1 MSKQNLIIPQTQK
14 NDKKHEDTPV
24 PSPCS
29 SPRLDMHRLQQDF
42 NDSAGF
48 RASGIVEFC
57 LDSRPKN
64 DYNTDPCPAVLYF
77 QIDGSVY
84 NQDAIS
90 LTEYVA
96 PGAATRDSQ
105 GKKLIGI
112 DMTKIVNADMKDEAF
127 RNTVELIHSYTPDA
141 SIDDVVTF
149 VKDKLIGIEEIL
161 PRAYVTNGPRPKLV
175 SLVRHSKQIV
185 EALIQDQAP
194 YAVIRVGI
202 NESYDPKHVFKTF
215 CEQMAFI
222 VGIITEDFYLRN
234 GNEEH
239 IDEINRNAGQQAR
252 YTFSIRAITNADGSV
267 SFRVVQ
273 YERREHGRVIVND
286 NYTDFDTNI
295 IPCYLGYNDNSSM
308 KSLNAARYMYNNDEE
323 IHRIV
328 SSGFNSISNFDFKDE
343 NTIVEDYVQV
353 TPDARRV
360 NDQKIF
366 VDKRM
371 YYPVPINGKSIDAI
385 LQNYLKQLDI
395 RVNKKFVNG
404 RIRAEF
410 CHGDYTFYYAPQ
422 KKKNSEDEKKTNAYY
437 EYLNHVFTDDDN
449 HVMLQDNT
457 LMKDWNEDL
466 CFITPVDRSQYY
478 NYWST
483 VFQETASKGNV
494 YDIMEHGKDF
504 KAVVP
509 LGQFPDKDKKK
520 SMWRPRPVHRVVSGP
535 FKSAVCLNKFAPSK
549 ELNPLQI
556 LKYSNRYAIM
566 MSPLVTKAVGV
577 SFSFDDIKRVKTIFS
592 KILNCNDGFKVIGK
606 SLLDR
611 KYLALTAARRSEYD
625 EWCDL
630 FMMYV
635 GQIKDFISALT
646 EASDVSDACNILAHI
661 LMCLPLESMFPK
673 IFSYEQ
679 AHECYRA
686 GRVKEVVEYEHNE
699 ESVDK
704 LYADYKGPLVK
715 CCNSPVPLTDPVAR
729 FTELTEEKHMQYVD
743 NVTITANKWYEVYSE
758 LYMDTKNKEFNVL
771 KKYILDNLLNYINA
785 VLIASA

>member
-1 MSKQNLIIPQTQK
+1 MSKQNSTIPQTQK
-14 NDKKHEDTPV
+14 TDKKHEDTPV

-29 SPRLDMHRLQQDF
+29 SPRLDMRRFQQDS
-42 NDSAGF
+42 NDFAGL
-48 RASGIVEFC
+48 RASEIVEFC

-64 DYNTDPCPAVLYF
+64 DYNTNPRAAVLYF

-96 PGAATRDSQ
+96 PGVATRDSQ

-112 DMTKIVNADMKDEAF
+112 DMTKFVNVDMKDEAF

-149 VKDKLIGIEEIL
+149 VKDKLIGIKGIL

-202 NESYDPKHVFKTF
+202 NENYDPKHVFKTF

-222 VGIITEDFYLRN
+222 VGIITENFYLRN

-239 IDEINRNAGQQAR
+239 IDEREKNKTQQAR
-252 YTFSIRAITNADGSV
+252 YSFSIRVITNADGSV

-308 KSLNAARYMYNNDEE
+308 ESLNAARYMDNNDEV
-323 IHRIV
+323 IHEIV
-328 SSGFNSISNFDFKDE
+328 SSGFDSISNFDFKDE
-343 NTIVEDYVQV
+343 NTIVDDYVQV
-353 TPDARRV
+353 TPDARYV
-360 NDQKIF
+360 NNQRIF

-371 YYPVPINGKSIDAI
+371 YYPVPINGKSIDTI

-395 RVNKKFVNG
+395 KVNKKIVNG
-404 RIRAEF
+404 RVRAEF
-410 CHGDYTFYYAPQ
+410 CHGDHVFYYAPDD
-422 KKKNSEDEKKTNAYY
+422 KNKTAYY

-449 HVMLQDNT
+449 HVLLEDKV

-520 SMWRPRPVHRVVSGP
+520 KAIWRPRVNHRVVSGP
-535 FKSAVCLNKFAPSK
+535 FRTAVCLNKFAPSK

-556 LKYSNRYAIM
+556 LRCSNRYAIM
-566 MSPLVTKAVGV
+566 MSPLVTKAAGV
-577 SFSFDDIKRVKTIFS
+577 SFSFDDIKSVRTIFS
-592 KILNCNDGFKVIGK
+592 KILNCNNGFKVIGK

-611 KYLALTAARRSEYD
+611 HYLALTAARRSDYD
-625 EWCDL
+625 QWCDT
-630 FMMYV
+630 FVMFV

-646 EASDVSDACNILAHI
+646 ETSDVSDACNILAHI

-686 GRVKEVVEYEHNE
+686 GRVKEVVEYEHSE

-704 LYADYKGPLVK
+704 LYDDYKGPLVK
-715 CCNSPVPLTDPVAR
+715 CCNSPVPLTDPVSR
-729 FTELTEEKHMQYVD
+729 FTELTEEKHMQLVD

>member
-14 NDKKHEDTPV
+14 NDKKHKDTPV

-29 SPRLDMHRLQQDF
+29 SPRLDMRRFQQDF

-57 LDSRPKN
+57 LDSRPEN
-64 DYNTDPCPAVLYF
+64 NYNTNPRAAVLYF

-84 NQDAIS
+84 KQDAIS
-90 LTEYVA
+90 LTEYMA
-96 PGAATRDSQ
+96 PGIATRDSQ

-112 DMTKIVNADMKDEAF
+112 DMTKIVEADMKNEAF

-141 SIDDVVTF
+141 SIDDVATF
-149 VKDKLIGIEEIL
+149 VKDKLIGIKDIA

-202 NESYDPKHVFKTF
+202 NENYDPKHVFKTF

-222 VGIITEDFYLRN
+222 VGIITENFYLRN
-234 GNEEH
+234 GNEKH
-239 IDEINRNAGQQAR
+239 IDESSNKTQQAR
-252 YTFSIRAITNADGSV
+252 YSFSIRAITNADGSV

-308 KSLNAARYMYNNDEE
+308 ESLNAARYMDNNDEL
-323 IHRIV
+323 IHDIV
-328 SSGFNSISNFDFKDE
+328 SSGFDSISNFDFKDE
-343 NTIVEDYVQV
+343 NTIVDDYVQV
-353 TPDARRV
+353 TPDARYV
-360 NDQKIF
+360 NNQRIF

-371 YYPVPINGKSIDAI
+371 YYPVPINGKSIDTI

-395 RVNKKFVNG
+395 RVNKKIVNG
-404 RIRAEF
+404 RFRAEF
-410 CHGDYTFYYAPQ
+410 CHGDYTFYYAPVKN
-422 KKKNSEDEKKTNAYY
+422 KKDKDVNTNAYF
-437 EYLNHVFTDDDN
+437 EYLNHVFTDEDN
-449 HVMLQDNT
+449 HVMLQDKT
-457 LMKDWNEDL
+457 LMKEWNEDL

-509 LGQFPDKDKKK
+509 LGQFPDKGKKK
-520 SMWRPRPVHRVVSGP
+520 SMWRPKPVHRVVSGR
-535 FKSAVCLNKFAPSK
+535 FRTAVCLNKFAPSK

-556 LKYSNRYAIM
+556 LNYSNRYAIM

-577 SFSFDDIKRVKTIFS
+577 SFSFDDIKRVKNIFS
-592 KILNCNDGFKVIGK
+592 KILNCNNGFKVIGK
-606 SLLDR
+606 SILDR
-611 KYLALTAARRSEYD
+611 KYLALTAARRSDYD
-625 EWCDL
+625 QWCDT
-630 FMMYV
+630 FMMYAE
-635 GQIKDFISALT
+635 QMKEFMSALT
-646 EASDVSDACNILAHI
+646 EVSNVSEACNILAHI
-661 LMCLPLESMFPK
+661 LMCLPIESMFPK
-673 IFSYEQ
+673 IFCPGQ

-686 GRVKEVVEYEHNE
+686 GIVEEVVEYEHSE

-704 LYADYKGPLVK
+704 LYADYKRPLVK

-729 FTELTEEKHMQYVD
+729 FTELTEEKHMQLV
-743 NVTITANKWYEVYSE
+743 NGETTTANKWYEVYSE